1 MCVSQEK
8 NMTTPIYEN
17 PAELL
22 QTLIRFDT
30 TNPPGNERACI
41 EYLNGLLKDSGFDT
55 TILAKTPERP
65 NLITRLIG
73 EGKAPPL
80 LLYGHVDVVSTQNQK
95 WTYPPFEGVISDGFI
110 WGRGAID
117 NKHAISMYLC
127 ALLKAKAENLS
138 LPGDVIFAA
147 TADEE
152 VSSKY
157 GAKFLVEEHPQ
168 LFESVK
174 YGLSEFGGFNMQM
187 AGKRIYP
194 IQISE
199 KQNCAMRLDFH
210 GVGGHASMPVRSG
223 AMAKMA
229 AALRTLDRNMLPVHI
244 TPPVQL
250 MIEYIAKAIGGAAG
264 VVLHQLLNPIAT
276 NMVLKILGKQA
287 TLFSPILHN
296 TVSPTMVQASDK
308 VNIIPST
315 VSLGVDGRLLPGFS
329 PDDMQRELHSLLGQD
344 FDIEIV
350 QHNPTTYKLDMG
362 LFDTLSGILQESDP
376 QGIPIPYVGSWV
388 TDARFFNR
396 LGIQTYG
403 FTPLRVPDDFDMT
416 GLAHG
421 ADERVPITA
430 LEFGV
435 HAVYKAIQR
444 R

>member
-1 MCVSQEK
+1 
-8 NMTTPIYEN
+8 MTTPIYDH

-22 QTLIRFDT
+22 QTLIRFNT
-30 TNPPGNERACI
+30 TNPPGNERECI
-41 EYLNGLLKDSGFDT
+41 EYINGLLKDAGFDT
-55 TILAKTPERP
+55 TILARSPERP
-65 NLITRLIG
+65 NVITRLKG

-95 WTYPPFEGVISDGFI
+95 WTYPPFEGISADGFI

-117 NKHAISMYLC
+117 NKHAISMYL
-127 ALLKAKAENLS
+127 ASILKAKAEKLA

-152 VSSKY
+152 VSGEF
-157 GAKFLVEEHPQ
+157 GAKFLVEEHPD
-168 LFESVK
+168 LFAGVK
-174 YGLSEFGGFNMQM
+174 YGLSEFGGFNIQM

-194 IQISE
+194 IQIAE
-199 KQNCAMRLDFH
+199 KQLCGMRLDFH
-210 GVGGHASMPVRSG
+210 GQGGHASMPVRGGS
-223 AMAKMA
+223 MAKLA
-229 AALRTLDRNMLPVHI
+229 AALRTLDRNTLPVHV
-244 TPPVQL
+244 TPPVRL
-250 MIEYIAKAIGGAAG
+250 MVEYIAKAIGGAAG
-264 VVLHQLLNPIAT
+264 VVLRQLLNPVAT
-276 NMVLKILGKQA
+276 NSVLKILGKQA

-296 TVSPTMVQASDK
+296 TVSPTMLQASDK
-308 VNIIPST
+308 VNVIPST

-329 PDDMQRELHSLLGQD
+329 PDDVQRELHVLLGQD

-350 QHNPTTYKLDMG
+350 QHNPTQYKLDMG
-362 LFDTLSGILQESDP
+362 LFDTLSGILRESDQ
-376 QGIPIPYVGSWV
+376 QGIPIPFVGSWV

-435 HAVYKAIQR
+435 QAVYKAIQKSYQ
-444 R
+444 